1 VVDTDAEFPI
11 EAAKSELRDALN
23 SGDMD
28 RLLSFYSD
36 EVVDLSEG
44 RFTRHGECAK
54 AALRSYLERLF
65 ENFHVN
71 LVPIVWRIRVI
82 GEAAHD
88 LGWHKLTL
96 VSKHV
101 WREISSYID
110 DDVEPTLRARM
121 ENHFKIC
128 AHLRQCWMGSAI

>member
-1 VVDTDAEFPI
+1 MVDTDAEFPI

-54 AALRSYLERLF
+54 AAQRSYLERLF

-82 GEAAHD
+82 GEAAND

-96 VSKHV
+96 VSKHGGEILVHRHRYLEV
-101 WREISSYID
+101 WRKSENQWKAVAFMSNM
-110 DDVEPTLRARM
+110 EPLD
-121 ENHFKIC
+121 E
-128 AHLRQCWMGSAI
+128 

>member
-23 SGDMD
+23 LGDMD

-71 LVPIVWRIRVI
+71 LVPIVWHIRVI

-96 VSKHV
+96 VSKHGGETLVHRHRYLEV
-101 WREISSYID
+101 WRKSENQWKVVAFMSNM
-110 DDVEPTLRARM
+110 EPLD
-121 ENHFKIC
+121 E
-128 AHLRQCWMGSAI
+128 